1 MLSRELIG
9 RRKKMPKKKTGQE
22 SRPAISTTLST
33 SEVASIFEVHPST
46 VRRWSEEGKIQAER
60 VGTRGDRRF
69 RREEVAVY
77 YLDRAIEKFLKGKS
91 A

>member
-1 MLSRELIG
+1 MP
-9 RRKKMPKKKTGQE
+9 RKKKDRKSQVV
-22 SRPAISTTLST
+22 STLLST
-33 SEVASIFEVHPST
+33 REVASIFGVHPNT
-46 VRRWSEEGKIQAER
+46 IRRWNREGRIPAER
-60 VGTRGDRRF
+60 VGIRGDLRF

>member
-1 MLSRELIG
+1 
-9 RRKKMPKKKTGQE
+9 MPRKKTGQK
-22 SRPAISTTLST
+22 SQVVSTRLST
-33 SEVASIFEVHPST
+33 REVAGIFGVHPNT
-46 VRRWSEEGKIQAER
+46 IRRWNREGKIQAER
-60 VGTRGDRRF
+60 VGARGDLRF

>member
-1 MLSRELIG
+1 MPN
-9 RRKKMPKKKTGQE
+9 RKRGKDSQL
-22 SRPAISTTLST
+22 ISTLLST
-33 SEVASIFEVHPST
+33 REVAGIFEVHPNT
-46 VRRWSEEGKIQAER
+46 IRRWNREGKIQAER
-60 VGTRGDRRF
+60 IGARGDRRF